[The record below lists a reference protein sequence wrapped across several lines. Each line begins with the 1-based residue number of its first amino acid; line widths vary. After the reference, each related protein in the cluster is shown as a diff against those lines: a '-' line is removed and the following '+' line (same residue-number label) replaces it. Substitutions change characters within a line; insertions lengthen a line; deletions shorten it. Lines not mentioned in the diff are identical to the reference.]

1 MNPTLR
7 RATADD
13 LPAILIAD
21 GRAFGT
27 EFTATDAEDFR
38 PLFDPDRYLLA
49 CDPDDGTIIGVAGE
63 FPFDV
68 TLPGGATV
76 SAPGVSWVSVAVT
89 HRRLGILR
97 LLMSEQHRG
106 YVTAGATLSLLTAT
120 EGGIY
125 GRFGYGVATVRRSME
140 ITRRRATF
148 RSGVPDPGGVRLVE
162 GDELRKLAPPIHRR
176 WARITPGAVS
186 RSEGWWNLLLA
197 DHEHHRHGSSR
208 MYHLAHPDGYASY
221 RMRRTDSVCEVVEV
235 VAATGEAYAALW
247 RILLGLDLI
256 TTVRIKYGALD
267 EPLPDLLTDA
277 RQVRTTELRDGMWA
291 RVLDVPAALSAR
303 RYAVE
308 LDVVVDVHDAF
319 LDLGGRF
326 RLRGGPDGA
335 ECERVGEAPEAQTV
349 RTDIAALGS
358 LLFGARRA
366 QELARAGL
374 VGAADPALLRRLDAA
389 MAADRSPHHGTEF

>member
-1 MNPTLR
+1 
-7 RATADD
+7 
-13 LPAILIAD
+13 
-21 GRAFGT
+21 
-27 EFTATDAEDFR
+27 
-38 PLFDPDRYLLA
+38 
-49 CDPDDGTIIGVAGE
+49 
-63 FPFDV
+63 
-68 TLPGGATV
+68 
-76 SAPGVSWVSVAVT
+76 
-89 HRRLGILR
+89 
-97 LLMSEQHRG
+97 
-106 YVTAGATLSLLTAT
+106 
-120 EGGIY
+120 
-125 GRFGYGVATVRRSME
+125 ME

-162 GDELRKLAPPIHRR
+162 GDELRTLAPPIHRR

-186 RSEGWWNLLLA
+186 RSEGWWHVLLV
-197 DHEHHRHGSSR
+197 DREHNRHGSSR

-221 RMRRTDSVCEVVEV
+221 RMRRSDGVCEVVEV
-235 VAATGEAYAALW
+235 VAVTGEAYAALW

-256 TTVRIKYGALD
+256 TTVRIKRGALD

-335 ECERVGEAPEAQTV
+335 ECERVDEAPDGETV
-349 RTDIAALGS
+349 RMGIAALGS

-366 QELARAGL
+366 QELARAGQ
-374 VGAADPALLRRLDAA
+374 VGAADPAVLRRLDAA